1 MYDLIVKFRVKL
13 AGLIPRREDWVDFY
27 TKNQVFVT
35 LCQNCVALKDIRQYL
50 ESSKNLHQS
59 DKTTSL
65 EFAKLIKEGE
75 GKTKKLYKDII
86 KNDIKGTFK
95 AIMLNWISMSRS
107 NLLHL
112 RPQGYIEDQPKAKVH
127 EKNKENSLSEIV

>member
-1 MYDLIVKFRVKL
+1 M
-13 AGLIPRREDWVDFY
+13 
-27 TKNQVFVT
+27 T

-75 GKTKKLYKDII
+75 GRPKKLYKDII

-95 AIMLNWISMSRS
+95 AIMMSWISKARS
-107 NLLHL
+107 NILHYN
-112 RPQGYIEDQPKAKVH
+112 PQGIIEDQLKAKERVVS
-127 EKNKENSLSEIV
+127 KDNSISELG